1 MLMEPV
7 LNNTADNGS
16 LVRVFGGRGGEK
28 DARGGREGGGT
39 LLSACVGE
47 CCARRVEEGA
57 VIPVC
62 PVNNARGE
70 CFMARAEL

>member
-1 MLMEPV
+1 MEV
-7 LNNTADNGS
+7 WCVCLGAGVGRRT
-16 LVRVFGGRGGEK
+16 RVGGGGE
-28 DARGGREGGGT
+28 EGGT

-70 CFMARAEL
+70 CFMARAGL